1 MHREIKKGT
10 LAAILRD
17 AGLSTDDLRRLLKK

>member
-1 MHREIKKGT
+1 MIVI

-17 AGLSTDDLRRLLKK
+17 AGLQADSVSPDRLR